1 MTFIYPLT
9 STLQKTD
16 MLLCEEPVLGLIRT
30 FRNVQTV
37 ITKEKSATLNSVI
50 VLSFDTVEQLYPKT
64 DWAVTS
70 P

>member
-1 MTFIYPLT
+1 MTFLYPLT

-37 ITKEKSATLNSVI
+37 ITKTNRQPSI
-50 VLSFDTVEQLYPKT
+50 LS
-64 DWAVTS
+64 
-70 P
+70 